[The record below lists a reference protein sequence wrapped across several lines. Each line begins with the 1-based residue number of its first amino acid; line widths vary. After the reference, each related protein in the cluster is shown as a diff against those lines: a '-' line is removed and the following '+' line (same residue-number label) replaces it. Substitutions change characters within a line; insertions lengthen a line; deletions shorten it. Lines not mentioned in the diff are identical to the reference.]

1 MINYIFV
8 ISNHDKILKKRDIP
22 KNHIEIATND
32 IYVYKHKGDYQ
43 PGSLP
48 IQCYYSKLSITICVV
63 SSSSES
69 EKVAQKVSIYESKL
83 SFDIET
89 EEIVAI

>member
-32 IYVYKHKGDYQ
+32 IYVYKHKGR
-43 PGSLP
+43 
-48 IQCYYSKLSITICVV
+48 LS
-63 SSSSES
+63 
-69 EKVAQKVSIYESKL
+69 AR
-83 SFDIET
+83 
-89 EEIVAI
+89 